1 MKTRYYLTIFLTYLI
16 LYCNKSFSQSHG
28 LGFFSHEVVQDHR
41 TSLDLSPGRALS
53 FDKDFSLA
61 FDLNFF
67 PGRDDYFGY
76 IFRIVVND
84 TQNIDLI
91 YDYIFEEKDHFKLVS
106 GSDFS
111 KIAFNIKPNLLFG
124 SWNRIKLDFDFERQK
139 ITLTSGAY
147 KGSTPFKI
155 QAGDRMRVLFGA
167 NRDEKFKTSD
177 NPPMKIRNIQVEQ
190 GGKIVS
196 NWPLDQYDGTVVT
209 DRVNGKDALATR
221 PLWIKKMH
229 YEWQRI
235 GSFTAK
241 GPASVTFNP
250 KKEVVY
256 IVEKDSLK
264 SFSVV
269 DSKIK
274 AVAYKNRLT
283 LLRGNHSL
291 YDEVTGRLFNFYV
304 DQKTVTVFDTLKR
317 TWSKNYIETPI
328 TDFWQFNKFYSRADS
343 SLYIFGGYGHFI
355 FKNQIQ
361 RYHFPSGEWKDEKF
375 KGDVYTPRYLAALGK
390 SGNGAYIIGG
400 YGSST
405 GKQMLSPQNIYD
417 LLYFDVHRKTIKKI
431 YDFNINGEDF
441 VFANSL
447 VINQKD
453 QTFYGLVFPRHKYN
467 SRLQLISGSLKK
479 PGYKFMGSKIPFQFH
494 DINSYA
500 DLYYSPASKK
510 MIAVTTFRDS
520 IDVTHV
526 NVYSLNALP
535 LDSPDKLFASHPY
548 FWYWLSAGFTLC
560 LLFLIFFFRVRKPIV
575 LPVSVDGP
583 AEAVQMLPQIN
594 ISADKSE
601 SLPQSAVFLFGDLQ
615 VFDNGGNEITKQFTP
630 LIKEL
635 FLVILLYT
643 IRWERGI
650 SSDRLKEL
658 LWFDKSN
665 ESAQNNRSVNIAKLK
680 VILEKMDNCKVSKE
694 TGYWRIKFD
703 TAETY
708 IDYQQ
713 YVDIIKN
720 KAQLDKDKIM
730 RLAQIIKKG
739 SFLSTVGYEWIDSF
753 KAEISNEIIDTYL
766 HYAGTIT
773 IASDPELLIEI
784 ANYIFYF
791 DSVNEEAMVIKCKA
805 LVHMGK
811 HSQSKNTFENFS
823 REYRLL
829 YGEDFGKSFSQVLS
843 SNIDDIY

>member
-1 MKTRYYLTIFLTYLI
+1 MKTRYYLTIFLFYLI
-16 LYCNKSFSQSHG
+16 FYSNNSFSQSHG

-41 TSLDLSPGRALS
+41 TSLDLSPGSALS
-53 FDKDFSLA
+53 FDKNFSLA

-84 TQNIDLI
+84 TQNVDLI

-106 GSDFS
+106 GSNFS
-111 KIAFNIKPNLLFG
+111 KIAFNIKPSLLFG
-124 SWNRIKLDFDFERQK
+124 TWNRIKLDFDFAGQK

-147 KGSTPFKI
+147 SGSTPFKI
-155 QAGDRMRVLFGA
+155 KAGDRLKILFGA

-177 NPPMKIRNIQVEQ
+177 NPPMKIRNIEINQ
-190 GGKIVS
+190 GGKVVS
-196 NWPLDQYDGTVVT
+196 HWPLDQYDGTVVN
-209 DRVNGKDALATR
+209 DRINGEDALATR

-235 GSFTAK
+235 GSFTVK
-241 GPASVTFNP
+241 GPASVAFNP

-256 IVEKDSLK
+256 IVENDSLK

-274 AVAYKNRLT
+274 AVAYKNNLT

-291 YDEVTGRLFNFYV
+291 FDDDNGRLFNFYI
-304 DQKTVTVFDTLKR
+304 DQKIVSVFDTLKS
-317 TWSKNYIETPI
+317 TWSKNYTKTPI
-328 TDFWQFNKFYSRADS
+328 TDFWQFNKFYSKTDS

-355 FKNQIQ
+355 YKNQVQ
-361 RYHFPSGEWKDEKF
+361 RYHFPSGKWKEEQF
-375 KGDVYTPRYLAALGK
+375 TGDVYTPRYLAALGK

-400 YGSST
+400 YGSTT
-405 GKQMLSPQNIYD
+405 GKQMLSPTNIYD
-417 LLYFDVHRKTIKKI
+417 LLYFDVAEKTIKKI
-431 YDFNINGEDF
+431 YDFKVNGEDF
-441 VFANSL
+441 VFANSMI
-447 VINQKD
+447 INEKD

-467 SRLQLISGSLKK
+467 ARLQLISGSLKK

-510 MIAVTTFRDS
+510 IIAVTTFRDS

-535 LDSPDKLFASHPY
+535 LDSPDKLFARHPY
-548 FWYWLSAGFTLC
+548 FWYWLAAGFLLC
-560 LLFLIFFFRVRKPIV
+560 LSFLIFFFRVRKPIAI
-575 LPVSVDGP
+575 PVSADEQIK
-583 AEAVQMLPQIN
+583 AEQKLPQTN
-594 ISADKSE
+594 ATTGKPE

-615 VFDNGGNEITKQFTP
+615 VFDDHGNEITKQFTP

-650 SSDRLKEL
+650 SSERLKEL
-658 LWFDKSN
+658 LWFDKTN

-680 VILEKMDNCKVSKE
+680 VILEKMNNCKVSKE

-703 TAETY
+703 PTETY
-708 IDYQQ
+708 VDYQQ
-713 YVDIIKN
+713 YVDIIKD
-720 KAQLDKDKIM
+720 KARLDKTKIIQ
-730 RLAQIIKKG
+730 LAQIIKRG
-739 SFLSTVGYEWIDSF
+739 SFLPAVGYEWIDSF

-811 HSQSKNTFENFS
+811 HSQAKNAFENFCK
-823 REYRLL
+823 EYRLL
-829 YGEDFGKSFSQVLS
+829 YGEDFDKNFSKVLS
-843 SNIDDIY
+843 ANVEDIN